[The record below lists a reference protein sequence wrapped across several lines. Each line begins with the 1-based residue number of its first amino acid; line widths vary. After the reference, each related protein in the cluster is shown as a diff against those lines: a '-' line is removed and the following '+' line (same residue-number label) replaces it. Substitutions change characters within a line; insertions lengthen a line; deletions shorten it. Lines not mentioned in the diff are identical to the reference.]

1 MSSGNISQTQNYGV
15 VPQEVN
21 LNHGKR
27 TQRGFG
33 SASSPCLPPGFHICF
48 QEQALRCYEKK
59 KKYFMAYYSS
69 ETEKGR
75 AAFVVVCMERC
86 SKQGHSPV

>member
-1 MSSGNISQTQNYGV
+1 MARERRGV
-15 VPQEVN
+15 LVV
-21 LNHGKR
+21 LAVR
-27 TQRGFG
+27 VY
-33 SASSPCLPPGFHICF
+33 LPVFTFVFKNKHYV
-48 QEQALRCYEKK
+48 AMKKK